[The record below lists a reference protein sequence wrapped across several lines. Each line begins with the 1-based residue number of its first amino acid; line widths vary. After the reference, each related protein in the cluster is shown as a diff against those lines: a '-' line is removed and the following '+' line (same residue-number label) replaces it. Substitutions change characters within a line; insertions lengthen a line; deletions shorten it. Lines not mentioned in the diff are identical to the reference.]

1 MKGTISKTK
10 RKRLE
15 LLSTLYAKPD
25 LFILVNHF
33 HTSSLRIRIAG
44 HNEVYTYVYVNAF
57 GKAKA
62 VICYAEEGNS
72 FSEYK
77 SLMSREDLENLEKFE
92 GDDWTRYLG
101 QEKGTNR
108 PEEGYFDEAVK
119 KYLTRAR

>member
-33 HTSSLRIRIAG
+33 HTSSLRIRTDV
-44 HNEVYTYVYVNAF
+44 HNEVYTFVYVNAF

-62 VICYAEEGNS
+62 VICYTEEGNS

-77 SLMSREDLENLEKFE
+77 SLMSREDLENLEKFK
-92 GDDWTRYLG
+92 GDDWTRYLDS
-101 QEKGTNR
+101 EKGTNR
-108 PEEGYFDEAVK
+108 PEEYYFDEAVK
-119 KYLTRAR
+119 KYLARTR